1 MNKQDIEKLL
11 NIRNKIIGSYNAL
24 EHKNEPHAI
33 ISQKKVAEEFEL
45 LVKII
50 DNILEG
56 KVKFT

>member
-11 NIRNKIIGSYNAL
+11 NIRAQIIKSYDAL
-24 EHKNEPHAI
+24 EHKNEIHGI
-33 ISQKKVAEEFEL
+33 ISQKKVAQEFEL
-45 LVKII
+45 LIKMI